1 MDFAYAVL
9 ALAVLVAMLLYQ
21 LRYRQPAREPARRR
35 RPLLMLLAIAAL
47 PVLYLFAQQS
57 AGKLPFSGQRTLVAL
72 AVDVSLSMGTR
83 PDPVMYPDV
92 DTRLVRVQKTILP
105 VLAMADA
112 TDARVMVA
120 VTAFTSQSEVI
131 IGWDDNLPQIQ
142 EAIAYV
148 LGPELLT
155 EPGSNIGA
163 GLRGAVPLFDAAPE
177 SWRESDS
184 LKYLLVVSDGEQTVD
199 GPDFEAA
206 ASKLRDKGVRIVAL
220 HVGLQGIA
228 EGLPVYDA
236 SDAFIGFEEIGGQI
250 ASVPDPGFMAS
261 LAGGN
266 PDFGLYVKAEDDNA
280 AQQIMQYVGVSE
292 SSEKSDP
299 WRTAF
304 IVLLWS
310 LTVAL
315 LLRYL

>member
-1 MDFAYAVL
+1 MNFAYAVL

-21 LRYRQPAREPARRR
+21 LRYGQPARETASRRKR
-35 RPLLMLLAIAAL
+35 QLMLLAIAAL
-47 PVLYLFAQQS
+47 PVLYLFGQQS

-83 PDPVMYPDV
+83 PDPIMYPNAA
-92 DTRLVRVQKTILP
+92 TRLARVQKTILP

-120 VTAFTSQSEVI
+120 VTAFTSKSEVI
-131 IGWDDNLPQIQ
+131 IGWDDNLPQVK

-163 GLRGAVPLFDAAPE
+163 GLRGAVPLFDAVPE
-177 SWRESDS
+177 SWRDSDS
-184 LKYLLVVSDGEQTVD
+184 AKYLLVVSDGEQTMD

-206 ASKLRDKGVRIVAL
+206 ASELRDKGVRIVAV

-250 ASVPDPGFMAS
+250 VSVPDPGFMAS
-261 LAGGN
+261 IAGGN
-266 PDFGLYVKAEDDNA
+266 PDLGLFVEAEDDNA
-280 AQQIMQYVGVSE
+280 AQQIMQYIGVSE
-292 SSEKSDP
+292 SSEKSSP
-299 WRTAF
+299 MRTALL
-304 IVLLWS
+304 VLLWS

-315 LLRYL
+315 LLGYL